1 MAAVLRL
8 AGVAAVAGATA
19 AAVVGVAAP
28 AAARSGPGLE
38 PSAGG
43 GEEGLTL
50 CLRQCPPRVLAMPG
64 LETERRWRE
73 REEEDLCCEGKEM
86 V

>member
-1 MAAVLRL
+1 MAGVLRL
-8 AGVAAVAGATA
+8 AGVVAVAGATA
-19 AAVVGVAAP
+19 AAVAGVAAA
-28 AAARSGPGLE
+28 AAARSGLGLE

-50 CLRQCPPRVLAMPG
+50 CLRLCPPLVLAMPG
-64 LETERRWRE
+64 LEKERRWRE
-73 REEEDLCCEGKEM
+73 REEEDLCFEGKEM